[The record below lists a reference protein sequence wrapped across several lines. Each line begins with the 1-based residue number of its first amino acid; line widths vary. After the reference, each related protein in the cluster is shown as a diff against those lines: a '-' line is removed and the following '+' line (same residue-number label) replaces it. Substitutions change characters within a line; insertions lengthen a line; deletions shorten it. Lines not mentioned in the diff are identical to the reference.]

1 MMMNIYDYI
10 DSPHKAVEKGYK
22 PCYLTKVSAV
32 VIRALSAK
40 EWRKHLPAISV
51 DDSVKDFSVS
61 IFLAF
66 LMVSIA
72 ISIPVTCW
80 IIAPYMPGD
89 NHHPPEE

>member
-1 MMMNIYDYI
+1 MGIYDYI
-10 DSPHKAVEKGYK
+10 HSPHKAVKKGYK

-32 VIRALSAK
+32 IIRALSPK
-40 EWRKHLPAISV
+40 EWRKHLPAISF

-66 LMVSIA
+66 LMAAIA
-72 ISIPVTCW
+72 ISIPFTCW

-89 NHHPPEE
+89 NNQPPEE